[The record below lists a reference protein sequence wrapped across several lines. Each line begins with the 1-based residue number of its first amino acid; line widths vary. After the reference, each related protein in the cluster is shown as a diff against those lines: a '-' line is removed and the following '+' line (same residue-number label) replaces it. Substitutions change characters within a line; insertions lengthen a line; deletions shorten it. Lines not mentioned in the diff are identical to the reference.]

1 MHKKVELISKR
12 NKVYRLI
19 DDEGNS
25 ILKIFSNKEDME
37 KELTLLQLLHT
48 NGCKVPEVLKIT
60 SDSLYLEDLGDM
72 TLLNW
77 LEKSERVSSE
87 DILHV
92 IAKLADWLA
101 AFYDTISSRLGLN
114 YIMNDVNFRNFL
126 IKDDEIFGI
135 DFEQSKEGDMVEDF
149 GKLAAYALAYDP
161 QMTDWKKKFVKLLI
175 DQLSLKFNISTV
187 SIESEME
194 KELVRINLR
203 RYK

>member
-19 DDEGNS
+19 EDEGKS
-25 ILKIFSNKEDME
+25 ILKIFSNKDDME
-37 KELTLLQLLHT
+37 KELTMLQLLHT

-77 LEKSERVSSE
+77 LEKSERISSE

-92 IAKLADWLA
+92 ITKLADWLTV
-101 AFYDTISSRLGLN
+101 FYDTISSRLGLN

-126 IKDDEIFGI
+126 IKDDEIYGI
-135 DFEQSKEGDMVEDF
+135 DFEQSKEGEMVEDF
-149 GKLAAYALAYDP
+149 GKLAAYALTYDP

-175 DQLSLKFNISTV
+175 DQLSLKFNISTE